1 MYEVSSEIYKE
12 TDFQSKKCENGRV
25 LSTFGF
31 IYPPSKDDSSMKI
44 DDDGDLI
51 VTRKTRAIIEIEH
64 SSSTVLQLVGLQV
77 WRGALLLA
85 DYLFHIRHELQDKQI
100 LELGAGVGLTSI
112 AAAIYAKKVI
122 CTDVD
127 IGGILE
133 LTRANVKRNG
143 QILKG
148 DLDVM
153 ELDFK
158 KPFSSKLTK
167 AITETDIVIAADV
180 IYDDD
185 LTDCLINVLGTILVK
200 NPKITIYMAL
210 EQRYVFTL
218 ADLDSV
224 APCYEYF
231 KRKATDKHWIIRDMC
246 IDFPQY
252 FEYERCKELLLLK
265 ITN

>member
-1 MYEVSSEIYKE
+1 M
-12 TDFQSKKCENGRV
+12 N
-25 LSTFGF
+25 TFKTNF
-31 IYPPSKDDSSMKI
+31 VFFY
-44 DDDGDLI
+44 
-51 VTRKTRAIIEIEH
+51 VTEH

-133 LTRANVKRNG
+133 LIRANVKRNG

-167 AITETDIVIAADV
+167 AITETDIVIAADGNILIFFSTAFVNFFYLV

-185 LTDCLINVLGTILVK
+185 LTDCLINVLGTILEK

-231 KRKATDKHWIIRDMC
+231 KRKAIDKHWIIRDMC